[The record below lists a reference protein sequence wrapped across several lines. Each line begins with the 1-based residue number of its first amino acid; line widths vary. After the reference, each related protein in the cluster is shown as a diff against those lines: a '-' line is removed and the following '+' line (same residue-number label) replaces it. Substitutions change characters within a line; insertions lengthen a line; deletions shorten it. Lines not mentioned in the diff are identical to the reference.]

1 MLFEFE
7 EKELSHSVFQE
18 TPDVTFGCE
27 SGKLLDGVGASRGRE
42 SSQQTVGDF
51 IMLKQLLKI
60 GRILIELGGKFDF
73 GREFGFHHGWFFFGN

>member
-1 MLFEFE
+1 MEDEGSGCFQKGGSWLTMLFEFE

-51 IMLKQLLKI
+51 IMLKM
-60 GRILIELGGKFDF
+60 LITIKK
-73 GREFGFHHGWFFFGN
+73 RRATVHIK